1 MAHMSGTLASLTL
14 DTEQGLSHSLGFDE
28 GSGAT
33 GMWGPDLSKK
43 EGYGYNGYT
52 EGPGGTF
59 GAIVTYAKSCHVSR
73 ELSSRTP
80 KMDKIMRCE
89 GACEHRDPS
98 P

>member
-1 MAHMSGTLASLTL
+1 MFVEWCETQR
-14 DTEQGLSHSLGFDE
+14 QGRPLGFDE

-33 GMWGPDLSKK
+33 GMRGPDLSKK

-73 ELSSRTP
+73 ELSPRTAKRSRE
-80 KMDKIMRCE
+80 MRVL
-89 GACEHRDPS
+89 ASDRSQKALP
-98 P
+98 